1 MKKGRMQ
8 YYANIRN
15 PISIFLKRNYIFSY
29 VLVFCLP
36 VDLYISM
43 HAQFPQWVSQLTELE
58 LQAVFSCHKV
68 LGPLKEQ
75 PVSSEPSLWPP
86 GNQFLEIRL
95 SQWPAY

>member
-1 MKKGRMQ
+1 MLCQYQESNLYLFKKK
-8 YYANIRN
+8 
-15 PISIFLKRNYIFSY
+15 LYIFICTG
-29 VLVFCLP
+29 VLPACRS
-36 VDLYISM
+36 IHSM